1 MSIWVLGYGIFAIL
15 LPGLL
20 DTIHY
25 QNFTSRDMGYC
36 VQLHGYCL
44 KQIQSKKPNK
54 AQSQE
59 KKDFFQVSWKIL
71 NILWVHVSLGIQN
84 VC

>member
-1 MSIWVLGYGIFAIL
+1 
-15 LPGLL
+15 
-20 DTIHY
+20 
-25 QNFTSRDMGYC
+25 MGYC

-44 KQIQSKKPNK
+44 KEIQSKNPNK

-59 KKDFFQVSWKIL
+59 KKIFQVSWKIL

-84 VC
+84 VMLVG